1 MGDYMSDF
9 DKKKH
14 TLSME
19 NRESITLT
27 GVSDVESFNEDE
39 VMAVTDYGNILIKG
53 SSLSVEVLD
62 LQTGNLSITGTISA
76 LVYSTATVQKGFFK
90 KVFS

>member
-1 MGDYMSDF
+1 MSDF

-62 LQTGNLSITGTISA
+62 LQTGNLSITGIISA

>member
-1 MGDYMSDF
+1 MSDF

>member
-1 MGDYMSDF
+1 MSDF

-19 NRESITLT
+19 NRESLSIT
-27 GVSDVESFNEDE
+27 GVSDVESFNEEE
-39 VMAVTDYGNILIKG
+39 VMAVTDYGNIVIKG

-62 LQTGNLSITGTISA
+62 LQTGNLSVSGTITA
-76 LVYSTATVQKGFFK
+76 LVYSNTVAQKGFFK

>member
-1 MGDYMSDF
+1 MSDF

-19 NRESITLT
+19 NRESLSLT
-27 GVSDVESFNEDE
+27 GVNDVESFNEE
-39 VMAVTDYGNILIKG
+39 EIQALTDYGSILIKG
-53 SSLSVEVLD
+53 SGLSVEVLD
-62 LQTGNLSITGTISA
+62 LQSGDLSVTGTITA
-76 LVYSTATVQKGFFK
+76 FVYSNATVQKGFFK